1 MDDFR
6 AHSENDATD
15 KWPGLPPE
23 LLLRN
28 WRNMPPVL
36 KGLGVVLREVEAGDA
51 GTLLA
56 LLSRD
61 EIAQVIAP
69 PPQSASELRTRIEA
83 ARVERLDGRGIC
95 FSVVPERR
103 SEPVGL
109 FRVRELER
117 GFGSAE
123 WEFVLAPEHWGG
135 GIFFAA
141 APAVVDFAFDVL
153 GVHRLEARAA
163 VHNGRG
169 NGALRKIGA
178 VHEGVLRRSLQQ
190 EHGWVDQGLWT
201 LIAADW
207 RQRMGR
213 SGVH

>member
-1 MDDFR
+1 MAWQQR
-6 AHSENDATD
+6 ADDATD
-15 KWPGLPPE
+15 RWPGLPAE
-23 LLLRN
+23 FVLRG
-28 WRNMPPVL
+28 WRNVPPVL
-36 KGLGVVLREVEAGDA
+36 RAPGVQLREVEVGDA
-51 GTLLA
+51 GVLLR

-61 EIAQVIAP
+61 AIAQVISP
-69 PPQSASELRTRIEA
+69 PSYSVDDLASRIEA

-95 FSVVPERR
+95 FAVVPDHQ
-103 SEPVGL
+103 PAPAGL

-135 GIFFAA
+135 GLFYAA

-178 VHEGVLRRSLQQ
+178 VQEGVLRRSLQQ
-190 EHGWVDQGLWT
+190 EHGWVDQALWT
-201 LIAADW
+201 IIVDDW
-207 RQRMGR
+207 RRRMGR
-213 SGVH
+213 KVH

>member
-1 MDDFR
+1 MDDIR
-6 AHSENDATD
+6 AQSGNEATD
-15 KWPGLPPE
+15 KWPALPPE

-36 KGLGVVLREVEAGDA
+36 KGTGVALREVETGDA
-51 GTLLA
+51 AALLA

-69 PPQSASELRTRIEA
+69 PPQSVPDLQARIEA

-95 FSVVPERR
+95 FAVVPERR
-103 SEPVGL
+103 AEPVGL
-109 FRVRELER
+109 FRIREIER

-123 WEFVLAPEHWGG
+123 WEFVIAPEYWGG
-135 GIFFAA
+135 GLFFAA
-141 APAVVDFAFDVL
+141 AAAVVDFAFDVL
-153 GVHRLEARAA
+153 TVHRLEARAA

-178 VHEGVLRRSLQQ
+178 VQEGVLRRSLQQ
-190 EHGWVDQGLWT
+190 EHGWVDQALWT
-201 LIAADW
+201 IISDDW
-207 RQRMGR
+207 RKRMGR
-213 SGVH
+213 RGIH

>member
-1 MDDFR
+1 MADVSPLAGD
-6 AHSENDATD
+6 DATD
-15 KWPGLPPE
+15 KWQGLPRE

-36 KGLGVVLREVEAGDA
+36 KGLGVVLREVETADA
-51 GTLLA
+51 AALLA
-56 LLSRD
+56 LLSHD

-69 PPQSASELRTRIEA
+69 PPRSVPELQMRIEA

-95 FSVVPERR
+95 FSVLPER
-103 SEPVGL
+103 SAEPVGL

-123 WEFVLAPEHWGG
+123 WEFVLAPQHWGG
-135 GIFFAA
+135 GLFFAA

-153 GVHRLEARAA
+153 AVHRLEARAA

-178 VHEGVLRRSLQQ
+178 VQEGVLRQSLQQ
-190 EHGWVDQGLWT
+190 EHGWVDQALWT
-201 LIAADW
+201 IIADDW

-213 SGVH
+213 RGVH

>member
-1 MDDFR
+1 MDNLRGD
-6 AHSENDATD
+6 AGDDATD
-15 KWPGLPPE
+15 RWPGLPPE
-23 LLLRN
+23 LLRRN
-28 WRNMPPVL
+28 WRNLPPVL
-36 KGLGVVLREVEAGDA
+36 KGLGVVLREVEGNDA
-51 GTLLA
+51 PALMA

-61 EIAQVIAP
+61 EIAQVISP
-69 PPQSASELRTRIEA
+69 PPQSAFELQTRIDA
-83 ARVERLDGRGIC
+83 ARVERLEGRGIC

-103 SEPVGL
+103 AEPVGL

-123 WEFVLAPEHWGG
+123 WEFVLSPEHWGSG
-135 GIFFAA
+135 LFFAA

-178 VHEGVLRRSLQQ
+178 AQEGVLRRSLQQ
-190 EHGWVDQGLWT
+190 ELGWVDQALWT
-201 LIAADW
+201 LIADDW
-207 RQRMGR
+207 RRR
-213 SGVH
+213 RRRDVH

>member
-1 MDDFR
+1 MSDFR
-6 AHSENDATD
+6 GHSGNEATD
-15 KWPGLPPE
+15 RWPVLPPE

-36 KGLGVVLREVEAGDA
+36 KGLGVVLREVETADA
-51 GTLLA
+51 SALLA

-69 PPQSASELRTRIEA
+69 PPGSVPELQTRIDA

-95 FSVVPERR
+95 FSVMPERR
-103 SEPVGL
+103 AEPVGL

-123 WEFVLAPEHWGG
+123 WEFVIAPEHWGSG
-135 GIFFAA
+135 LFFAA

-178 VHEGVLRRSLQQ
+178 VQEGVLRRSLQQ
-190 EHGWVDQGLWT
+190 EHGWVDQALWT
-201 LIAADW
+201 LIADDW
-207 RQRMGR
+207 RQRR
-213 SGVH
+213 RRGVH

>member
-1 MDDFR
+1 MDDNG
-6 AHSENDATD
+6 APLGNEATD
-15 KWPGLPPE
+15 QWPGLPPE

-28 WRNMPPVL
+28 WCRLPPVL
-36 KGLGVVLREVEAGDA
+36 KGPGVGLREVETRDA
-51 GTLLA
+51 ATLLA
-56 LLSRD
+56 LLSHD

-69 PPQSASELRTRIEA
+69 PPRSASELQTRIEA

-95 FSVVPERR
+95 FAVVPERR

-123 WEFVLAPEHWGG
+123 WEFVIAPEQWGG
-135 GIFFAA
+135 GLFFAA
-141 APAVVDFAFDVL
+141 APAVVDFAFIVL
-153 GVHRLEARAA
+153 GVNRLEARAA

-178 VHEGVLRRSLQQ
+178 VQEGVLRRSLQQ
-190 EHGWVDQGLWT
+190 EHGWADQALWT
-201 LIAADW
+201 IIAEDW
-207 RQRMGR
+207 RLRMGR
-213 SGVH
+213 RGVH

>member
-1 MDDFR
+1 MDDYG
-6 AHSENDATD
+6 ASTGNDATD
-15 KWPGLPPE
+15 KWPGLSPE

-36 KGLGVVLREVEAGDA
+36 KGPGLVLREVEPADA
-51 GTLLA
+51 STLLA

-69 PPQSASELRTRIEA
+69 PPQSAPDLQTRIDA
-83 ARVERLDGRGIC
+83 ARLERHEGRGIC
-95 FSVVPERR
+95 FSVLPERR
-103 SEPVGL
+103 AEPVGL

-123 WEFVLAPEHWGG
+123 WEFVLAPEYWGG
-135 GIFFAA
+135 GLFFAA
-141 APAVVDFAFDVL
+141 APAIVDFAFDVL

-178 VHEGVLRRSLQQ
+178 VQEGVLRRSLQQ
-190 EHGWVDQGLWT
+190 EHGWVDQALWT
-201 LIAADW
+201 LIADDW

-213 SGVH
+213 RVH

>member
-1 MDDFR
+1 MDDYR
-6 AHSENDATD
+6 GHRGNEATD
-15 KWPGLPPE
+15 QWPGLPPE
-23 LLLRN
+23 LLCRN
-28 WRNMPPVL
+28 WRTMPPVL
-36 KGLGVVLREVEAGDA
+36 KGPGVALREVETGDA
-51 GTLLA
+51 ATLLA

-69 PPQSASELRTRIEA
+69 PPQSASELQTRIEA
-83 ARVERLDGRGIC
+83 ARLERSDGRGIC

-109 FRVRELER
+109 FRVRELEH

-123 WEFVLAPEHWGG
+123 WEFVLAPEYWGG
-135 GIFFAA
+135 GLFFAA
-141 APAVVDFAFDVL
+141 APAVVDFAFDAL

-178 VHEGVLRRSLQQ
+178 VQEGVLRRSLQQ
-190 EHGWVDQGLWT
+190 EHGWVDQTLWT
-201 LIAADW
+201 LIAEDW
-207 RQRMGR
+207 HHRMGR
-213 SGVH
+213 RGVH